1 MISKI
6 ENKNAPPEIISP
18 HCESCFNKN
27 RETFLAGGPRSTV
40 RDRAETLFYHG
51 PRSHSLTRCRQF
63 YGRQFALFSSS
74 KVNFHDVTLG
84 HSNKNCLILFLEK
97 NTVFR
102 NNYFVR
108 CLILKFFDT
117 YLSNT
122 TQLHIFQSH
131 LAILL
136 SFNVKLK
143 LKLSREVEGLLTKRY
158 CDIIRVLVIL

>member
-1 MISKI
+1 MNRGSITIGTQGFKKLRLWLMPQKDSNWKHKCCTKI
-6 ENKNAPPEIISP
+6 EDISDIISP

-84 HSNKNCLILFLEK
+84 HPNKKLSHY
-97 NTVFR
+97 VFWKDHCVSK
-102 NNYFVR
+102 YFVT
-108 CLILKFFDT
+108 CIILEFFDT
-117 YLSNT
+117 YLSKT
-122 TQLHIFQSH
+122 MQFHYWVSM
-131 LAILL
+131 
-136 SFNVKLK
+136 SK
-143 LKLSREVEGLLTKRY
+143 
-158 CDIIRVLVIL
+158 

>member
-1 MISKI
+1 MSQKDWKHRCCTKI

-84 HSNKNCLILFLEK
+84 HPNKKLSHF
-97 NTVFR
+97 VFGKDHCVSQ
-102 NNYFVR
+102 YFVT
-108 CLILKFFDT
+108 CLILKFFDSCWIWRNFIFFKVIWLS
-117 YLSNT
+117 YLVSM
-122 TQLHIFQSH
+122 S
-131 LAILL
+131 
-136 SFNVKLK
+136 K
-143 LKLSREVEGLLTKRY
+143 
-158 CDIIRVLVIL
+158 